1 MKSNQIW
8 IIINNSRRCLAEIFA
23 PEQQKVS
30 ESLNI
35 IGKILLFVESIS
47 IEMIRLWFLQKRHSR
62 DSQENCLE
70 IILRFLVWARGK
82 FEDDVMRWKIFFNIF
97 IKISKICLEPVAW
110 FSPHLQEKFK
120 SFSSD
125 WILNF
130 PPLRWNKNALALFR
144 ISSFNATL
152 TQLNSILKQK
162 FFFSTPLWR
171 MHK

>member
-8 IIINNSRRCLAEIFA
+8 IIINNSRRCLAENFA

-30 ESLNI
+30 ESFNI

-70 IILRFLVWARGK
+70 IILRFLVWARGR

-110 FSPHLQEKFK
+110 FSPHLHRKV
-120 SFSSD
+120 
-125 WILNF
+125 
-130 PPLRWNKNALALFR
+130 
-144 ISSFNATL
+144 
-152 TQLNSILKQK
+152 QK
-162 FFFSTPLWR
+162 FFKWQNLDFSPFE
-171 MHK
+171 MK